1 MNNKYNIGD
10 LIVDHEEGEAYTI
23 TEVLS
28 FIDDTYGYDTEYY
41 DRDNQRV
48 LEHYM
53 SEKHIDELIA
63 GKKDIEVKYYPVK
76 KD

>member
-1 MNNKYNIGD
+1 MNKYNIGD

-41 DRDNQRV
+41 DKDNDRV

-63 GKKDIEVKYYPVK
+63 GKKGIEVKYYPVK
-76 KD
+76 KN

>member
-41 DRDNQRV
+41 DKDNDRV
-48 LEHYM
+48 
-53 SEKHIDELIA
+53 
-63 GKKDIEVKYYPVK
+63 
-76 KD
+76 

>member
-1 MNNKYNIGD
+1 MNKYNIGD
-10 LIVDHEEGEAYTI
+10 LIVDDEGEAYTI

-41 DRDNQRV
+41 DKDNQRV
-48 LEHYM
+48 LPYYI
-53 SEKHIDELIA
+53 SERRIDELIA
-63 GKKDIEVKYYPVK
+63 GKEGIEIKYYPVK

>member
-10 LIVDHEEGEAYTI
+10 LIVDNDEGEAYTI
-23 TEVLS
+23 TQVLS

-41 DRDNQRV
+41 DKDNQRV